1 MGVGG
6 TETAGGS
13 NQSVSQGNNGQR
25 NQGAD
30 AANIFQ
36 DMLAQS
42 AAGASGNGP
51 MSEAEADAIMNEL
64 QAWKPGQRE
73 IAAANRAKGLPDW
86 YRTDAQLAEIKRQ
99 VETIDKLRS
108 LNGALIYGSQ
118 ENGPENAYIAE
129 GLALDSRQ
137 LSLMAHAKGDL
148 MFLLEIN
155 KRHGERVTLDEKKK
169 QEWNDSHGFVD
180 KLVTS
185 YEKEKAYY
193 AKKEEHPDWEVK
205 PNLLLDLIDPIVKET
220 PHVSGTLWLIFAGGL
235 GTAKVPP
242 ARGLLPAGSAAADA
256 SQILSKLGA
265 SADDLAAF
273 AKGEKIWIFKTENG
287 ISTTSYFQFT
297 GGKLTAGVLSIKNP
311 ATASL
316 STVRALK
323 SFLDQSSNLAKS
335 LKAKTLRLEGN
346 AVTNL
351 GTKGMEGLLDRMGF
365 KVDPKDPGLTVRET
379 KVK

>member
-1 MGVGG
+1 
-6 TETAGGS
+6 
-13 NQSVSQGNNGQR
+13 
-25 NQGAD
+25 
-30 AANIFQ
+30 
-36 DMLAQS
+36 MLAQN
-42 AAGASGNGP
+42 AASGGASGNGP
-51 MSEAEADAIMNEL
+51 MSEAEADAIMNEF

-86 YRTDAQLAEIKRQ
+86 YRTDAQLAEIRRQ

-108 LNGALIYGSQ
+108 SNGALNHGSQ

-129 GLALDSRQ
+129 GLSLDPKQ

-148 MFLLEIN
+148 MFLMEIN
-155 KRHGERVTLDEKKK
+155 KRHGERVRLDEQKK

-205 PNLLLDLIDPIVKET
+205 PNILLDLIDPIVKET
-220 PHVSGTLWLIFAGGL
+220 PHAAGTLWLLFAGGM

-242 ARGLLPAGSAAADA
+242 ARGLLPAGTAAVGDA
-256 SQILSKLGA
+256 NQILSKLGA

-273 AKGEKIWIFKTENG
+273 ARGEKVWIFRTENG
-287 ISTTSYFQFT
+287 ISTTSYFQFAS
-297 GGKLTAGVLSIKNP
+297 GKLTAGVLSIKNP
-311 ATASL
+311 GAASL
-316 STVRALK
+316 STVRVLK
-323 SFLDQSSNLAKS
+323 SFLDQSNNLAKS
-335 LKAKTLRLEGN
+335 VNAKTLRLEGN

-351 GTKGMEGLLDRMGF
+351 GPKGVEGLLQRMGF
-365 KVDPKDPGLTVRET
+365 KVDPKDPGLIVRET